1 MVSESRLAYTSTLE
15 LPSTVCETFYG
26 TKNVEDK
33 QEDGLE
39 EEIFYVDIEDV
50 ENSELRNN
58 DRSDTLKEVLPESHS
73 SSRSSNK
80 ESSDSDSD
88 SVSSYKETDS
98 SSESIEPEPESEP
111 EPDSNS
117 EITQNQITNNDL
129 TNSGSENI
137 AGTDNSN
144 EVNSESDTSL
154 GTENSEGTHNK
165 ITIQNYG
172 YESEAVLKSAACP
185 ELYEGFKILLLSTLI
200 TKACC

>member
-15 LPSTVCETFYG
+15 LPSKVCESFYR
-26 TKNVEDK
+26 TKNGEDK
-33 QEDGLE
+33 QEDGSE

-50 ENSELRNN
+50 ENSESRNN
-58 DRSDTLKEVLPESHS
+58 DRSDTLNGVLSESQS
-73 SSRSSNK
+73 SSGSSNK

-88 SVSSYKETDS
+88 SVSSYS
-98 SSESIEPEPESEP
+98 SSESIEPEPE
-111 EPDSNS
+111 PDSNSDFVNS

-129 TNSGSENI
+129 TNSESENI
-137 AGTDNSN
+137 AETDNSN
-144 EVNSESDTSL
+144 EVNSESDTSS

-185 ELYEGFKILLLSTLI
+185 ELYDSFKILLLSTLF